1 MSTDCRLYL
10 ITPPVLDDL
19 AAFGRDLAAAL
30 DGGDVAALQIRLKDA
45 PDDVIVAA
53 VEVLSPIARSRGVA
67 VILNDRPDL
76 AARLGCDGVHIGQ
89 GDAPYAQARKLMGP
103 GAMIGVT
110 CHDSRHLAMEA
121 AEAGA
126 DYVAF
131 GAFFP
136 TTTKDAPTTAD
147 PEILSIWQEVMETPC
162 VAIGGITADNA
173 AALATA
179 GADFLAVSAGVWKH
193 PGGPTAGVAALNA
206 AIAEGL
212 AARAGQAS

>member
-45 PDDVIVAA
+45 PDDIIAAA
-53 VEVLSPIARSRGVA
+53 VEVLLPIARARGVA

-89 GDAPYAQARKLMGP
+89 DDMPYAQARKLMGP
-103 GAMIGVT
+103 NAMIGVT

-173 AALATA
+173 AALAAA

-193 PGGPTAGVAALNA
+193 PGGPAAGVAALNA

-212 AARAGQAS
+212 AAREA